1 MTDEEM
7 NQMTREELIALAKQ
21 PPPQEPCFI
30 SEEEEGAL
38 QDPPPWARINRSK
51 DASGTFMTTQNA
63 CSRPPLTQSG
73 KSPLMK
79 TPPPLST
86 PEYNRQVKR

>member
-1 MTDEEM
+1 MTDKEM

-21 PPPQEPCFI
+21 
-30 SEEEEGAL
+30 
-38 QDPPPWARINRSK
+38 PPPWARINRSK

-86 PEYNRQVKR
+86 PEYNRLVKR